1 VRSAYSPDEITD
13 LGQTYGWTRTAD
25 SGIEDWLREL
35 TPGLRLTRRQAGLQR
50 LERIWVAEKNP

>member
-1 VRSAYSPDEITD
+1 MRSAYSPDEITD
-13 LGQTYGWTRTAD
+13 LGQTYTWACKAD

-35 TPGLRLTRRQAGLQR
+35 PPGLRLTRRQAGLQW